1 MTMPNSNGILDLEV
15 GQVFPPDT
23 GTWTTPATWDD
34 FTQWITQ
41 PDTLTY
47 ALEPIDLV
55 SVKNFC
61 LKIQTDAVGLVS
73 YRIFASNT
81 GEFNGEETITTINQG
96 DTSIPAFTAQYVW
109 IEITVEQTA
118 GVNVLNNVVYNIVER
133 INKFSVNNV
142 NTADIND
149 GSSQGYVLPLTRSVG
164 TITNVQITPQEVQP
178 FQLDV
183 YVTDYPTSTLVI
195 PHVTAKTSNS
205 VSFALYGLD
214 NKPRDAIVDVLIE
227 YLPEMYMDGNAL
239 LVR

>member
-1 MTMPNSNGILDLEV
+1 MTMPNSNGILNLDV
-15 GQVFPPDT
+15 GQVFPPDV
-23 GTWTTPATWDD
+23 GTWTTPSTWDD

-47 ALEPIDLV
+47 ALDPIDLV
-55 SVKNFC
+55 SIKNFC

-73 YRIFASNT
+73 YRIFTSDT
-81 GEFNGEETITTINQG
+81 GAFAGEETITVINQG
-96 DTSIPAFTAQYVW
+96 DTNIPALSGQYVW
-109 IEITVEQTA
+109 IEITVTQTA
-118 GVNVLNNVVYNIVER
+118 GLNVLNGVNYSIVER
-133 INKFSVNNV
+133 ANKFSINNV

-149 GSSQGYVLPLTRSVG
+149 GSSQGYVLPLIRSVG
-164 TITNVQITPQEVQP
+164 TITNVQITPQEVTP

-227 YLPEMYMDGNAL
+227 YLPEMYMDGNNL